1 MTEIKSIAI
10 ADIHVPPRLREVE
23 EDHALAIQASIVEHG
38 LLNPVTVRRTPA
50 KGKGMTPYTL
60 VAGAHRLRAV
70 ELLGE
75 TEIDAVVVAAD
86 GDEAVLIEI
95 VENLFRNDLS
105 VLDRAQFVATY
116 REVWERKYGQV
127 KRGNPNWDKLSQL
140 PKNNDLAGS
149 GGKKTNLVQL
159 LADEAAAG
167 FSAHVADRLGVTPR
181 TVRRLNT
188 IAQKLHPD
196 IRTAVRGTAVADNQ
210 SQLLKLAR
218 MAPNT
223 QAGAAAAFAATGDIR
238 LAFDAAALRPRVKPT
253 LQQEIFGRLLSTWGR
268 ANAETKADFLRV
280 IGAAIVGAEGAADAD

>member
-23 EDHALAIQASIVEHG
+23 EDHARAIQASIVEHG

-105 VLDRAQFVATY
+105 VMDRAQFVATY
-116 REVWERKYGQV
+116 REVWERKYGEI
-127 KRGNPNWDKLSQL
+127 KRGNPNWCNLHQL

-149 GGKKTNLVQL
+149 GGEKTNPVQL
-159 LADEAAAG
+159 LADE
-167 FSAHVADRLGVTPR
+167 
-181 TVRRLNT
+181 
-188 IAQKLHPD
+188 
-196 IRTAVRGTAVADNQ
+196 
-210 SQLLKLAR
+210 
-218 MAPNT
+218 
-223 QAGAAAAFAATGDIR
+223 AAAFAATGDIR
-238 LAFDAAALRPRVKPT
+238 LAFDAAALRPKVKLT

-280 IGAAIVGAEGAADAD
+280 IGAAIVGAKGAADAD